1 MAQKTI
7 YTDDLDGTEG
17 AETVTFALEG
27 RSYAIDLNTKNRI
40 ALEKALQK
48 YIDAGR
54 ELRGAAA
61 VGVARKR
68 GAPKQNSDVDSGA
81 IRVWAAENNV
91 TVNAKG
97 RIPAAIVEQYRAA
110 VGR

>member
-7 YTDDLDGTEG
+7 YTDDIDGTEG

-27 RSYAIDLNTKNRI
+27 RSYAIDLNSKNLAVLR
-40 ALEKALQK
+40 KALQK

-68 GAPKQNSDVDSGA
+68 GAAKQDGEVDSQA
-81 IRVWAAENNV
+81 VRVWAAENKV
-91 TVNAKG
+91 RVNAKG
-97 RIPAAIVEQYRAA
+97 RIPAAVIEQYKAA
-110 VGR
+110 TGR